1 MTSPSSLYVNS
12 WYEAQYR
19 RATSC
24 GMWYLALKASIFAGE
39 STKYLTYPF
48 GQTTR
53 KRMKF
58 QGKEY
63 ELEGRGD
70 QPRRNEPRKRRN
82 IQNLTL
88 VVPLVLLKG
97 LNFKRR
103 GARNLERLR
112 KAEDLRVGSLWKS
125 LRTCEMRKVI
135 SLGTLYRRWNSMG
148 AIPLK
153 I

>member
-1 MTSPSSLYVNS
+1 
-12 WYEAQYR
+12 
-19 RATSC
+19 
-24 GMWYLALKASIFAGE
+24 
-39 STKYLTYPF
+39 
-48 GQTTR
+48 
-53 KRMKF
+53 MKF

-112 KAEDLRVGSLWKS
+112 KAEDLRVGSL
-125 LRTCEMRKVI
+125 
-135 SLGTLYRRWNSMG
+135 
-148 AIPLK
+148 
-153 I
+153 

>member
-1 MTSPSSLYVNS
+1 
-12 WYEAQYR
+12 
-19 RATSC
+19 
-24 GMWYLALKASIFAGE
+24 
-39 STKYLTYPF
+39 
-48 GQTTR
+48 
-53 KRMKF
+53 MKF

-63 ELEGRGD
+63 ELEGRRD

-112 KAEDLRVGSLWKS
+112 KAEDLRVGSL
-125 LRTCEMRKVI
+125 
-135 SLGTLYRRWNSMG
+135 
-148 AIPLK
+148 
-153 I
+153 